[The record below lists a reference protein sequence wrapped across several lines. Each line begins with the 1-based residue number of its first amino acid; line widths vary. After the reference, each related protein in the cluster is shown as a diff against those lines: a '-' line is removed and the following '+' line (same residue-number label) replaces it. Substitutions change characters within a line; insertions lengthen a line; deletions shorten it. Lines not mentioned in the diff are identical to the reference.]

1 MNKWKIVHVWRKF
14 LNENDYQIYKRSL
27 IKLGMK
33 MIIGWN
39 VNEGK
44 NLFVV

>member
-1 MNKWKIVHVWRKF
+1 MNKWKIVYAWRKI

-33 MIIGWN
+33 IIIVWN
-39 VNEGK
+39 VSEGK
-44 NLFVV
+44 NLSDV